1 MNKNISQNI
10 VMLSSISIYIL
21 TPLFF
26 AMNPIVLVVFLLV
39 QLLCQAQLTSKVS
52 DTFIVLLLNGF
63 LYSGI
68 SIGGLRLY
76 DWIILGY
83 FVWIIL
89 FRYAYIKVWPR
100 LIFFSLCVILVFA
113 IHGMEMQGFVEVIRY
128 LISVFLVILVTN
140 LKPSIS
146 AITKPLISVCIIN
159 IYNAI
164 LIYIL
169 IKQGVARNYEGAII
183 STDIFFF
190 SGETRLNGFFSD
202 PNKYMTFSLALIFIV
217 YIFLKDSKQKKIVM
231 FLLIVAT
238 IISLSRTA
246 LFCVALYI
254 AFEFGLFIKRK
265 NAKIYYSC
273 IAVVL
278 LLMIGVFALPD
289 TISTTINTIYTVAAR
304 ILGREH
310 TLEINATLHDDNRM
324 IIWRMAIECI
334 LRKPLLGYGWLS
346 FSRLLPYP
354 THNTVLSLL
363 LDGGIFVF
371 LAYLYT
377 IFPLLSNR
385 NYNVLIPCVIIP
397 SLVLDL
403 GNYRIYFLLL
413 ALIVNR
419 RGIRRNA

>member
-1 MNKNISQNI
+1 
-10 VMLSSISIYIL
+10 
-21 TPLFF
+21 
-26 AMNPIVLVVFLLV
+26 
-39 QLLCQAQLTSKVS
+39 
-52 DTFIVLLLNGF
+52 
-63 LYSGI
+63 
-68 SIGGLRLY
+68 
-76 DWIILGY
+76 
-83 FVWIIL
+83 
-89 FRYAYIKVWPR
+89 
-100 LIFFSLCVILVFA
+100 
-113 IHGMEMQGFVEVIRY
+113 
-128 LISVFLVILVTN
+128 
-140 LKPSIS
+140 
-146 AITKPLISVCIIN
+146 
-159 IYNAI
+159 
-164 LIYIL
+164 
-169 IKQGVARNYEGAII
+169 
-183 STDIFFF
+183 
-190 SGETRLNGFFSD
+190 
-202 PNKYMTFSLALIFIV
+202 
-217 YIFLKDSKQKKIVM
+217 
-231 FLLIVAT
+231 
-238 IISLSRTA
+238 
-246 LFCVALYI
+246 
-254 AFEFGLFIKRK
+254 
-265 NAKIYYSC
+265 
-273 IAVVL
+273 
-278 LLMIGVFALPD
+278 MIGVFALPD

-385 NYNVLIPCVIIP
+385 NYNLLIPCVIIP